1 MGLRLRWGRRCNEL
15 LSWSLAPTWCRAE
28 GAQDL
33 ITHQGILTQHR
44 KTLAVLSRAVTH
56 RTRPKSGQKKG
67 GCLSTSQSG
76 RLTEQ
81 STFGACINRTVD
93 DRLFGLS
100 EEESQLRATIQQ
112 FCKREIRPLAEV
124 SRESK
129 DKDKPSSSFARK
141 IFIPLML
148 PILASFLVYVQNHD
162 TDEN

>member
-1 MGLRLRWGRRCNEL
+1 MGLRWGRRCNEL

-28 GAQDL
+28 RAQGL

-44 KTLAVLSRAVTH
+44 KTLTVLSRAVTH

-67 GCLSTSQSG
+67 ACLSTSPSG
-76 RLTEQ
+76 RLAEQ

-100 EEESQLRATIQQ
+100 EEESQLRAAIQQ

-124 SRESK
+124 SKESK

-148 PILASFLVYVQNHD
+148 PIFFSLCQKS
-162 TDEN
+162 